1 MNKNM
6 EQKEAKKKY
15 QAVYP
20 TVWNYLQRMDKT
32 ALVMYL
38 TGMLRLKEQRYDG
51 RQYIAVFRLRRWN
64 PLYVAMIIIIS
75 VCNCVMTI
83 MSGIMDSDDIKR
95 SISCPILIRE
105 TDSDVKIVREDL
117 NHYINNYNN
126 K

>member
-1 MNKNM
+1 MNSNM

-20 TVWNYLQRMDKT
+20 TVWNYLQRMGKP

-38 TGMLRLKEQRYDG
+38 TGMLRLKVQRYDG
-51 RQYIAVFRLRRWN
+51 RQYIAVFAFRRWN
-64 PLYVAMIIIIS
+64 PLYVVTIIMVSICRCVADIIAS
-75 VCNCVMTI
+75 L
-83 MSGIMDSDDIKR
+83 MDSDDMEHR
-95 SISCPILIRE
+95 ISCPILIRE